1 MTMVGGSARE
11 SRRGSKMPNLRKFHY
26 CLVSVSDGKCRPQ
39 ASRIKLCSEYLVL
52 QREEFHIWDDEDTY
66 PVEAGLRTVVLS
78 RGEDG
83 NLGISIKGGREHNLP
98 ILVSRVTS
106 SCMQARDVFI
116 GDAIVRVND
125 QVLSDIS
132 HDEALALLV
141 EAGPD
146 VSLTLKHYKAATP
159 FLLKQFGRFIPEY
172 DPTQP
177 PAEIVPNSS
186 DDDAIAFRQ
195 SQPSQPVPDSPCS
208 VNSDGSGSWIGIPR
222 VKKNWIDVV
231 TIPLLMAY
239 TTRYIFGTDK
249 LRPNAFE
256 VRGMDGSSTGVVH
269 HEDLSLLSEMIKLIG
284 DYIGLL
290 NAHQASKLN
299 RVFSSSGHISY
310 MTWVVEGIINQ
321 DQPWQNWK
329 PRFLALRAS
338 SVFIFDSPPL
348 SAGDWPDDQ
357 DVTEKAKETKTS
369 PDVLQYKVFEAM
381 FRVIKE
387 SENVDERQHCFLIQT
402 FGQQSHYFSVETR
415 QELLRLESAWH
426 KAVCLAISQLGCK
439 TFHVVYKNRP
449 SALTLDWEEGF
460 SLKSFACVSPEWTF
474 QFSQLKGSSDDGNA
488 TLKLHF
494 YRPLMKDTVTEE
506 VICPKLQE
514 LLFFMHSF
522 LTAKVASLD
531 PAFIS
536 SRH

>member
-1 MTMVGGSARE
+1 
-11 SRRGSKMPNLRKFHY
+11 MPNLRKFHY
-26 CLVSVSDGKCRPQ
+26 ALVSVSDGKCRPQ
-39 ASRIKLCSEYLVL
+39 PSRIKLCSEYLVL
-52 QREEFHIWDDEDTY
+52 QREEFHIWEDEETY
-66 PVEAGLRTVVLS
+66 PVEAGLRTVLLT
-78 RGEDG
+78 RDEKGH
-83 NLGISIKGGREHNLP
+83 LGISIKGGKEHNLP

-106 SCMQARDVFI
+106 TCMQARDIYI
-116 GDAIVRVND
+116 GDAIVQVNN

-141 EAGPD
+141 EAGPE

-172 DPTQP
+172 TPTYP
-177 PAEIVPNSS
+177 PMPDIPLSS
-186 DDDAIAFRQ
+186 DDDGTPY
-195 SQPSQPVPDSPCS
+195 QPDDLTHPVPDSPCS
-208 VNSDGSGSWIGIPR
+208 VDSDGSGSWIGIPR

-231 TIPLLMAY
+231 TVPLLMAY

-269 HEDLSLLSEMIKLIG
+269 HEDPSQLTQMIKLIV

-290 NAHQASKLN
+290 NAHQATKLN
-299 RVFSSSGHISY
+299 RVFTCSRHISY
-310 MTWVVEGIINQ
+310 MAWVVEGIINQ

-329 PRFLALRAS
+329 PRFLALRGS
-338 SVFIFDSPPL
+338 SVYIFDSPPL
-348 SAGDWPDDQ
+348 VAGDWPDEDA
-357 DVTEKAKETKTS
+357 EKAAAGVTK
-369 PDVLQYKVFEAM
+369 YKVFDAM

-426 KAVCLAISQLGCK
+426 KAVCLAISQLGSK

-449 SALTLDWEEGF
+449 SALTLDWEDGF

-494 YRPLMKDTVTEE
+494 SRPLMKDTVTEE

-531 PAFIS
+531 PAFLAT
-536 SRH
+536 RQ